1 MKHPIDGASYIT
13 GLREGLA
20 GRRNAGVMV
29 REDTVL
35 EASPSAVIAKIRHGL
50 AIGEFTSLASWMA
63 STEDE
68 LAIWLG
74 LSRATL
80 HRRKKSGQLDA
91 SESERLIR
99 VARLMARAT
108 EVFESEESARSWL
121 RRPALALAGESP
133 LGFADTEIGAREVEF
148 LLGRLEH
155 GVFS

>member
-1 MKHPIDGASYIT
+1 MKHFIRGASYIAC
-13 GLREGLA
+13 LREVVVA
-20 GRRNAGVMV
+20 RRNDGVVV
-29 REDTVL
+29 RDDTVL
-35 EASPSAVIAKIRHGL
+35 EDSPTAVIAKIRHGL
-50 AIGEFTSLASWMA
+50 AIGEFASLASWLG

-68 LAIWLG
+68 LARWLG

-108 EVFESEESARSWL
+108 EVFESDESARSWL
-121 RRPALALAGESP
+121 KRPALALAGESP
-133 LGFADTEIGAREVEF
+133 LGFADTEVGAREVEF
-148 LLGRLEH
+148 LLGRLEQ